1 MGMHIDAATKTE
13 EKHPPVS
20 RSYAWAV
27 FVLII
32 GLMLSDYLSRQV
44 INAIFPSLKSDWGLS
59 DTQLGSLVSVVA
71 LVVGTMTLP
80 ISILADRFGR
90 VKSVTIMAIVWSAAT
105 IACGLSGNFVSLFIA
120 RALVGLG
127 EAGYS
132 SAGGAILTYVFPK
145 RLHSTVIGAF
155 LAAALF
161 GSVLGV
167 VLGGM
172 IAKALGWH
180 MAFILVGAVG
190 FLLAIGFPLVVK
202 EPRPST
208 PTGMPTMPLR
218 EMAYELVR
226 YRTIRWTYIGSGFAM
241 FVQGSVIAWIPS
253 YVNRYYGL
261 DPAESAMRAGVLVL
275 LAGIGMT
282 LGGALADRLSV
293 KKGKNR
299 LRVPA
304 AYGLISGLILITAFF
319 LPPGTV
325 QFATIGL
332 GLFISAGFAGPSGAV
347 VAEITSPSIRATA
360 FAAMILG
367 NNLIGLAP
375 GPFITG
381 MIADAAGLDVAMR
394 LMLIASLLSSAFY
407 FFAARN
413 YDKDKAGS
421 RSGATPSLETLE
433 TEVTLKP
440 AKYAAVE

>member
-1 MGMHIDAATKTE
+1 MGLHMESATGTEDAD
-13 EKHPPVS
+13 PPVT
-20 RSYAWAV
+20 RKYAWIV
-27 FVLII
+27 FALII

-44 INAIFPSLKSDWGLS
+44 INAIFPFLKSDWGLS

-90 VKSVTIMAIVWSAAT
+90 VKSVTVMAVVWGAAT

-132 SAGGAILTYVFPK
+132 SAGGAILTHVFPK

-167 VLGGM
+167 VLGGI
-172 IAKALGWH
+172 IAKALGWQ
-180 MAFILVGAVG
+180 MAFILVGAGG
-190 FLLAIGFPLVVK
+190 FLLAVVFPVVVK
-202 EPRPST
+202 EPPAST
-208 PTGMPTMPLR
+208 PKGMPRMPLR
-218 EMAYELVR
+218 SVAYELVR
-226 YRTIRWTYIGSGFAM
+226 YRTIRWTYLGSGFAM
-241 FVQGSVIAWIPS
+241 FVQGAVLAWIPS

-275 LAGIGMT
+275 FAGIGMT

-293 KKGKNR
+293 KRANNR

-304 AYGLISGLILITAFF
+304 AYGLISGLILVTAFL
-319 LPPGTV
+319 LPPGGI
-325 QFATIGL
+325 QFAAIGL

-347 VAEITSPSIRATA
+347 LADVTAPAIRATA

-381 MIADAAGLDVAMR
+381 MLADAFGLELAMR
-394 LMLIASLLSSAFY
+394 LVPLACLISGLCYLFGSRCYDADKESAP
-407 FFAARN
+407 AARHHE
-413 YDKDKAGS
+413 
-421 RSGATPSLETLE
+421 P
-433 TEVTLKP
+433 
-440 AKYAAVE
+440 